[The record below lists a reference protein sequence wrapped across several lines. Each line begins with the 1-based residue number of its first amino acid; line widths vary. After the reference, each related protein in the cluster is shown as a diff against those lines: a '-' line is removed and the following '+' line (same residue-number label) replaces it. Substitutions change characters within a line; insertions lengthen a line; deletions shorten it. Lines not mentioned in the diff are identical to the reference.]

1 MYNTALSILKEINGT
16 GYIAYIVGGFVRDY
30 ILGIKSTDIDIATSA
45 TPDIIASLYEVVE
58 DNSRFGSLKIKK
70 NNYIFEI
77 TTFRIELEYNNRF
90 PKIEFTDSLIED
102 LKRRDFTINAIC
114 MDEFE
119 SIIDLMGGIEDIEK
133 KTIRSIGNVDIKLNE
148 DPLRILRAIRFMGY
162 LDFTL
167 DESLEKSIIKN
178 KELIKTLSKKRI
190 NSEISKMNK
199 KSIDELK
206 RLEIDKYIKEE
217 L

>member
-1 MYNTALSILKEINGT
+1 MYNTALSILKEINST
-16 GYIAYIVGGFVRDY
+16 GYIAYIVGGYVRDY
-30 ILGIKSTDIDIATSA
+30 LLGINSSDIDITTSA
-45 TPDIIASLYEVVE
+45 TPDIIASLYDVVE

-77 TTFRIELEYNNRF
+77 TTFRKELEYNNRF

-102 LKRRDFTINAIC
+102 LKRRDFTINTIC
-114 MDEFE
+114 MDEDE

-133 KTIRSIGNVDIKLNE
+133 KTIRSIGDVDIKLNE

-167 DESLEKSIIKN
+167 EESLKNSIIKN
-178 KELIKTLSKKRI
+178 KELVKTLSKRRI
-190 NSEISKMNK
+190 DSELSKMNNK
-199 KSIDELK
+199 A
-206 RLEIDKYIKEE
+206 KEE
-217 L
+217 MKKLGINI